1 MVNTMQLLMAAILFV
16 IGTAAIV
23 LGLWTIL
30 AREYQQTLRGISAQ
44 SARINSRALTEAGFI
59 PLVEAS
65 ARLIEAVNSLIR
77 TAVGVGVFL
86 CFIGIGL
93 CLAAWWITR
102 LQGG

>member
-1 MVNTMQLLMAAILFV
+1 MVSTVQLSMAAILFLMGSSAV
-16 IGTAAIV
+16 V
-23 LGLWTIL
+23 MGLWTIL

-44 SARINSRALTEAGFI
+44 SARVNSRALTEAGYI

-86 CFIGIGL
+86 CIIGTAL
-93 CLAAWWITR
+93 CLVAFWITT
-102 LQGG
+102 L